1 MPEQKQLWIRERG
14 LALLFVGALGAA
26 VGFTILAYRAPAAA
40 QVIGVVLIGLLVLL
54 AIRAF
59 RRARRRR
66 QGRAPVGPLSRD
78 EKAKA
83 RSKLLKLKP

>member
-1 MPEQKQLWIRERG
+1 MPDQPQLWIRERG

-26 VGFTILAYRAPAAA
+26 VGFTFLADRAPKAA
-40 QVIGVVLIGLLVLL
+40 QVIGVVVIGFLVLL
-54 AIRAF
+54 SIQAIL
-59 RRARRRR
+59 RARGRK

-83 RSKLLKLKP
+83 RSKLVKPKP